1 MSKEYS
7 TTLRLTADSVRD
19 YIVNRGGKVYN
30 TELVKYFRPLL
41 TDPETKELAR
51 EQFKRIVNQIAIVT
65 RDERG
70 EKFLVLKKPSKY
82 GADYENSPIG
92 TPEPGLSSA
101 TSFSS
106 LATGIPHASSIDSLH
121 SISSLS
127 KQPPPYRSPPPVLSP
142 KSVHG
147 SNFGYPTSPS
157 ESSHEKT
164 PPPVPPRRKSSDK
177 IKFNNKENE
186 PDENSKPSALSSEE
200 SENKVA
206 ENEQKISVKERTQRF
221 NRLASTE
228 GPIPKIQQPV
238 GTSAAYKKRF
248 DKGTLS
254 DREDE
259 DSASVA
265 SFDPRSREWLVRAA
279 QGNYQALAKMVSENP
294 KLAKF
299 KVSTEFSS
307 SG

>member
-200 SENKVA
+200 SE
-206 ENEQKISVKERTQRF
+206 
-221 NRLASTE
+221 
-228 GPIPKIQQPV
+228 
-238 GTSAAYKKRF
+238 
-248 DKGTLS
+248 GTLS

-299 KVSTEFSS
+299 KDPATGVSNYIIYVWLMCVSLHT
-307 SG
+307 